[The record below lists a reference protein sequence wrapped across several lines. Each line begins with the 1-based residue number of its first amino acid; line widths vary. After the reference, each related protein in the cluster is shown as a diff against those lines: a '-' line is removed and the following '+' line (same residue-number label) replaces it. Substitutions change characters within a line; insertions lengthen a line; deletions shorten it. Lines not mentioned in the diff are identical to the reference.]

1 MAEAMHK
8 NGWCDSLTPVSTI
21 DEMVEKMDKGVQ
33 RLHDKHEMELD
44 KLRASL
50 GKDMEK
56 VRDRQILIAKL
67 NELEQQQEA
76 FYREMAERSEMMGSM
91 LRNMYAHY
99 SREMEVVEKQQDERK
114 GNFST
119 MLNILKQLVEED
131 DDD

>member
-1 MAEAMHK
+1 
-8 NGWCDSLTPVSTI
+8 
-21 DEMVEKMDKGVQ
+21 
-33 RLHDKHEMELD
+33 
-44 KLRASL
+44 
-50 GKDMEK
+50 MEK